1 MKRLLVIHG
10 PNLNLLGER
19 EPHIYGSMTL
29 NEINHILQDM
39 ATEEKFEIEFYQSN
53 HEGKII
59 DFLHEKRKSAD
70 GILMNPAALAHTSI
84 ALRDAIAAI
93 NIPTIEVHLTDI
105 HKREDFRR
113 ISVTKGACMAQFIGE
128 GIESYKKGLK
138 ALMTFVKR

>member
-29 NEINHILQDM
+29 GEINHLLQDM

-59 DFLHEKRKSAD
+59 DFLHEKRKSVD